1 MAIVTPI
8 RRNLPVRHPN
18 RRPQTRSEAYAALA
32 AHFERRCTP
41 EDVRASELYFSA
53 QLGLS
58 PSAQLGLSPS
68 APVAAAMRELAAA
81 R

>member
-32 AHFERRCTP
+32 AHFERCTP
-41 EDVRASELYFSA
+41 EDMRASELYFSA
-53 QLGLS
+53 QVGI
-58 PSAQLGLSPS
+58 AAA
-68 APVAAAMRELAAA
+68 APVADLMRQNAAA
-81 R
+81 VTS

>member
-1 MAIVTPI
+1 MATILH
-8 RRNLPVRHPN
+8 LPVPRHVRHAN
-18 RRPQTRSEAYAALA
+18 RSPRTREQAYAALA

-41 EDVRASELYFSA
+41 EDMRASELYFSA
-53 QLGLS
+53 QLGL
-58 PSAQLGLSPS
+58 PPS

>member
-8 RRNLPVRHPN
+8 RRNVRVRHPN
-18 RRPQTRSEAYAALA
+18 RQPQTRSEAHAAMA
-32 AHFERRCTP
+32 AIALREWRWTP
-41 EDVRASELYFSA
+41 AQMQAAELT
-53 QLGLS
+53 LL
-58 PSAQLGLSPS
+58 PS

>member
-41 EDVRASELYFSA
+41 EDMRASELYF
-53 QLGLS
+53 
-58 PSAQLGLSPS
+58 SAQLGLSPS

>member
-41 EDVRASELYFSA
+41 EDMRASELYFSA

-58 PSAQLGLSPS
+58 PSAS
-68 APVAAAMRELAAA
+68 VAAAMRELAAA